1 MKKLTHKVLTK
12 FLAVLFV
19 AALLFNSEQVEAE
32 SKSRLSDKPIP
43 MKTDKEMPKRVPP
56 LVEIGNDF
64 LGTGNIS
71 SGFELPTGAVWIPS
85 LWVYGNVRTGLNYI
99 DTGGN
104 SDEIVE
110 AVVRSDINFHLNLN

>member
-1 MKKLTHKVLTK
+1 MKTLPHKVLTSS
-12 FLAVLFV
+12 LAVLFV
-19 AALLFNSEQVEAE
+19 AAFLVNSKQVEAE

-56 LVEIGNDF
+56 LVELGNDF

-85 LWVYGNVRTGLNYI
+85 LWVYGNVRKGINYI

-104 SDEIVE
+104 SDAIVE
-110 AVVRSDINFHLNLN
+110 AVVRSDINVNLD